1 MTKEEREKA
10 IDLLDNLIGM
20 VEDNQDNDYDK
31 ALRMGIESLR
41 KEPISDWHDVQSNEM
56 TLEQSRQAVRDLMEK
71 LAECLRKEPC
81 EDVVSRKKV
90 LNTLFY
96 NSDNN
101 CEVVLNKELQDRIK
115 SLPPVK
121 PTQNWIPCSER
132 LPEDGQ
138 RVLVTQTFVERNVVY
153 ATRFP
158 FDKTKG
164 KYIIAWQPLPKPY
177 KEMESEQLLSYADQD
192 TMQPAT

>member
-31 ALRMGIESLR
+31 ALRMGIES
-41 KEPISDWHDVQSNEM
+41 
-56 TLEQSRQAVRDLMEK
+56 
-71 LAECLRKEPC
+71 LRKEPC

-164 KYIIAWQPLPKPY
+164 KYIIAWQPLPEPY
-177 KEMESEQLLSYADQD
+177 VPDTNVGKMEEIES
-192 TMQPAT
+192 